1 MDATNPKPQT
11 EADRRAAVDAALD
24 RADQLRRERRY
35 DEGIEMLVEALA
47 YGIEKGQIYFR
58 LGNLYYDAGDNERAE
73 YAFRKAI
80 SNDPN
85 HINAHHNLGVVHRK
99 QGRVRES
106 IQMRKKAQRLAR
118 QHPDRITVAPEQ
130 AKVARKFAL
139 QWLFGGLGII
149 IGLIVIVMLLA
160 WLF

>member
-1 MDATNPKPQT
+1 MDSTNPKPQT
-11 EADRRAAVDAALD
+11 EADRRAAVDEALD
-24 RADQLRRERRY
+24 RADQLRREQRY
-35 DEGIEMLVEALA
+35 DEGIELLVEALA
-47 YGIEKGQIYFR
+47 YGVEKGQIYFR
-58 LGNLYYDAGDNERAE
+58 LGNLYYDSDDSARAE
-73 YAFRKAI
+73 HAFRKAI

-85 HINAHHNLGVVHRK
+85 HINAHHNLGVVYRE

-118 QHPDRITVAPEQ
+118 QHPDRITVSPEQ

-149 IGLIVIVMLLA
+149 VGLIAIVMLLA

>member
-1 MDATNPKPQT
+1 MNSTNPKPQT
-11 EADRRAAVDAALD
+11 EADRRAQVDEALE
-24 RADQLRRERRY
+24 RAETLRREERY
-35 DEGIEMLVEALA
+35 DEGVELLLEALA

-58 LGNLYYDAGDNERAE
+58 LGNLYYDSGDNERAE

-85 HINAHHNLGVVHRK
+85 HINAHHNLGVVYRK
-99 QGRVRES
+99 EGRIRES

-118 QHPDRITVAPEQ
+118 RHPDRVTVTPEQ

-139 QWLFGGLGII
+139 QWLFGGFGII
-149 IGLIVIVMLLA
+149 VGIVAIVMLIA